1 MTHALA
7 QQLPHGLAALKLGP
21 AGWWG
26 IALALVLGAVA
37 FWLYRRQ
44 LHDAGPLRQSLL
56 PSLRALAVVAIALMI
71 AQPSLFRSETFTQR
85 GQVVILSDAS
95 ASMSVADPQASA
107 AHKLLAAKA
116 LNLTDTTGIDWTLPE
131 LAGRIRTLRL
141 DADTALEA
149 TQVSENGKPGD
160 VRALLARETA
170 ALNEALASLDP
181 RLVGAAEV
189 RGTALMELWT
199 DVPGRSLADI
209 DRDDVFNRAPDER
222 TSISSL
228 RLPANVGDNF
238 ARRIRGRLH
247 PPEDGT
253 YVFHLAADT
262 SAALLLSPDEEPSR
276 LRAILRVPQRTD
288 PEDLSKVSQAVRLE
302 AGRSYAF
309 ELRHKEGE
317 RDDHLTLAW
326 SRDGGAAQVIEKAD
340 LSSPAGLVQPEA
352 RRDELARNFADQV
365 ASPAAALTDAAPESQ
380 DAAAQE
386 IIASLLEWESQ
397 FRELFEAYAADALAR
412 GEPQAVTAAA
422 AFDSVSRADRAGRI
436 VESARQEQSLAAALQ
451 GTSDVE
457 VRTTSVGAPAIPLRE
472 GSGADESVAEHA
484 GTDLAAALAGIE
496 PSEDR
501 RQAVV
506 LLSDGRHNTGA
517 APAEA
522 AASLG
527 RREVAIYPVLVGS
540 PLAPPDLTV
549 LEVVGPAAVHKDDQ
563 VTGRIVLLDA
573 MPPGSAFTLR
583 ISDGETKLWEK
594 ELETTG
600 RGRREIEFA
609 FKIDDAAESRL
620 PPQQRGMKFNE
631 LLLPLTASADVVNG
645 EMQEA
650 NNTGELPV
658 RVTLGT
664 GKMLIIDGRPRW
676 DSRYIASLLGRDK
689 RWEIHEVLG
698 PAPGGR
704 TLPRGEGGL
713 PRSREELFEYDVIV
727 LGEVPVE
734 WWRGDELAWLAD
746 FVDERGGGL
755 IVIDGMRQAL
765 RDYAGTPLDR
775 VLPVMRED
783 GPPLRVASLDL
794 TVPGAARDALRL
806 EPESSRNAQ
815 LWQNLPAPRWIMPV
829 SPLPG
834 GEVLLEA
841 ATDDGTKL
849 PAIVASRVG
858 RGRVWY
864 QAFDETWRWRK
875 DAENRWQSRYWS
887 GVANRIME
895 PPFAVEDK
903 FVALGVEQ
911 AAVELGE
918 KISVRARLKD
928 EQGRLISGE
937 AAGTIA
943 ASAVLLK
950 NGARVGEA
958 RLTPDA
964 SGGGLFRADITAPR
978 DAGAYEVA
986 VTADIYSEAQLSARA
1001 GVLVRR
1007 PAASGE
1013 LARLDA
1019 DEPLM
1024 RQLADVSGGRFLRE
1038 YEAGELPD
1046 LLSDLS
1052 RSRTVTSEYDIWTS
1066 WPLFSLAV
1074 LLLGTEWL
1082 IRRRTGML

>member
-7 QQLPHGLAALKLGP
+7 QQLPHALAALKLGP

-26 IALALVLGAVA
+26 IVMALVLGAAA

-85 GQVVILSDAS
+85 GQVIVLSDAS

-107 AHKLLAAKA
+107 AHKLLAARA
-116 LNLTDTTGIDWTLPE
+116 LNLTDTTGIDWTLAD
-131 LAGRIRTLRL
+131 LADRIRKLRF
-141 DADTALEA
+141 DAEAALA
-149 TQVSENGKPGD
+149 APAQSEDRDPID
-160 VRALLARETA
+160 VPALLARETA
-170 ALNEALASLDP
+170 ALAEALTMLDP

-189 RGTALMELWT
+189 RGRALMEMWN

-222 TSISSL
+222 ASVSSL

-262 SAALLLSPDEEPSR
+262 SAALMLSPHEEPAR
-276 LRAILRVPQRTD
+276 LRTILRVPQRTEPD
-288 PEDLSKVSQAVRLE
+288 DLSRVSEAVRLE

-326 SRDGGAAQVIEKAD
+326 SRDGGAAQVVEKAD
-340 LSSPAGLVQPEA
+340 LSSPAGLVQPET
-352 RRDELARNFADQV
+352 RRDELARSFADQV
-365 ASPAAALTDAAPESQ
+365 ASPAAALREVVPEGQDDAAGEV
-380 DAAAQE
+380 
-386 IIASLLEWESQ
+386 IASLHEWESQ
-397 FRELFEAYAADALAR
+397 LRELFEAYAADALAR

-422 AFDSVSRADRAGRI
+422 AFDSVTRSERAGRI
-436 VESARQEQSLAAALQ
+436 VESTRQEQSLAAALQ
-451 GTSDVE
+451 ATSDVE
-457 VRTTSVGAPAIPLRE
+457 IRTTSAEAQASRLRD
-472 GSGADESVAEHA
+472 GSGAGQTPALL

-527 RREVAIYPVLVGS
+527 RRDVAIYPVLVGS
-540 PLAPPDLTV
+540 PLPPPDLTV

-620 PPQQRGMKFNE
+620 PPQQRGTKFNE
-631 LLLPLTASADVVNG
+631 LLLPLTASADVVSG

-704 TLPRGEGGL
+704 TLPRGDGGI

-727 LGEVPVE
+727 LGEVPVA

-755 IVIDGMRQAL
+755 IVIDGMRQML
-765 RDYAGTPLDR
+765 REYSGTPLDR

-783 GPPLRVASLDL
+783 GPPVRVASLGL

-815 LWQNLPAPRWIMPV
+815 LWQSLPAPRWIMPV

-841 ATDDGTKL
+841 ATDDGAKM

-918 KISVRARLKD
+918 KIGVRARLKD
-928 EQGRLISGE
+928 ENGRPISGD
-937 AAGTIA
+937 AAGRIN

-950 NGARVGEA
+950 DGAPVGEG
-958 RLTPDA
+958 RLVPDA
-964 SGGGLFRADITAPR
+964 SGGGLFRADINAPR

-986 VTADIYSEAQLSARA
+986 VTADVYSDQQLSARA

-1038 YEAGELPD
+1038 YEAAELPV
-1046 LLSDLS
+1046 LLAGLS

-1066 WPLFSLAV
+1066 WPLFGLAV
-1074 LLLGTEWL
+1074 LLLGIEWL